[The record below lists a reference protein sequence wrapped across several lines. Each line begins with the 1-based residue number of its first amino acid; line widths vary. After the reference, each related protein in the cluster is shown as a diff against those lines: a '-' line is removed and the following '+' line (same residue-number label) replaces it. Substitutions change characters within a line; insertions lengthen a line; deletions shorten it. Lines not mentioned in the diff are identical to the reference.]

1 MKISVFVILPLLF
14 GSYQAMAS
22 DEIPTFEISIQ
33 DHRFNPTEI
42 TVPAQKKVKLLVN
55 NKDRTPEE
63 FESYELNREKI
74 ISGGKQAV
82 IYIGPLKPGRYP
94 FFGEFH
100 PDTAKGVVIAK

>member
-1 MKISVFVILPLLF
+1 MKFSGFLILLLLLS
-14 GSYQAMAS
+14 SYQAMA

-33 DHRFNPTEI
+33 DHRFKPTEI
-42 TVPAQKKVKLLVN
+42 TVPAQQKVKLLVS
-55 NKDRTPEE
+55 NKDHTPEE

-82 IYIGPLKPGRYP
+82 IYIGPLAPGRYP

-100 PDTAKGVVIAK
+100 PDTAKGVIVAK